1 MPYCRLLHLAGIAHG
16 IVEHFPYR
24 HSIVCLVLPFHSEYG
39 VQGIS
44 ACLPDR
50 IPVSLNSYL
59 PAILI
64 RKADNRFPWQL
75 SRLPAFSTCFPP
87 NSDPL
92 NRSQN
97 GPDSP
102 EIFLLPNLFLS
113 SYKYTFSLNLV
124 GKSKRCITLYRL
136 YYRHIPSKKQFLRIP
151 NIKNGINGWYSR
163 MSK

>member
-1 MPYCRLLHLAGIAHG
+1 MPYCRLLHLVGIAHG

-64 RKADNRFPWQL
+64 RKADNRFPWQAL
-75 SRLPAFSTCFPP
+75 QAAGLQHLFPAKQ
-87 NSDPL
+87 
-92 NRSQN
+92 RSIEQITKM
-97 GPDSP
+97 GRILQKSFYCRIFFFLHTSIHSP
-102 EIFLLPNLFLS
+102 
-113 SYKYTFSLNLV
+113 
-124 GKSKRCITLYRL
+124 
-136 YYRHIPSKKQFLRIP
+136 
-151 NIKNGINGWYSR
+151 
-163 MSK
+163 